1 MGQILEI
8 KCHNCSEIKH
18 ISVGGGM
25 EFSITKIYHCPIC
38 EFLKTQEFYDYS
50 NPFNADYDENKPS
63 NMQDLLNAKQMCP
76 KCKLEKKDTVL
87 NAIHENDIE
96 SLKCYQCKKKE
107 LKISIVGHWD

>member
-1 MGQILEI
+1 
-8 KCHNCSEIKH
+8 
-18 ISVGGGM
+18 
-25 EFSITKIYHCPIC
+25 
-38 EFLKTQEFYDYS
+38 
-50 NPFNADYDENKPS
+50 
-63 NMQDLLNAKQMCP
+63 MQDLLNAKQMCP